1 MATAVA
7 ELDNTVSDDIIDLKK
22 RLRLAEHRQ
31 AEDKIRIRQLET
43 TMKQMEDFYLNHAR
57 VQDARM
63 DTLAAQLS
71 SIRDKL
77 ESAKQQQQQHP
88 GNKGGKRPPAGDPDA
103 YQRIDTVIKPL
114 TEQVE
119 RVGTLQVH
127 ETKVACH
134 CTHTMLNDN
143 IKKLGKRMG
152 QIWGIL
158 AVAPGGNA
166 NTDMGQI
173 ERGLARVRRKLG
185 LGRAATEGRKDQE
198 TDEDTAVQE

>member
-1 MATAVA
+1 MAFELIELLTKGLRRAFATMATAVA

-31 AEDKIRIRQLET
+31 AEDMIRSRQLET
-43 TMKQMEDFYLNHAR
+43 TMKQVEDFYLNHAR
-57 VQDARM
+57 LQDARM

-71 SIRDKL
+71 SVSDKL

-88 GNKGGKRPPAGDPDA
+88 GNKGGKRPAAGDPDA
-103 YQRIDTVIKPL
+103 YQRIDIVIKPL

-127 ETKVACH
+127 ETKVASH

-143 IKKLGKRMG
+143 IKKLASAWARYGGFLQLLRG
-152 QIWGIL
+152 QC
-158 AVAPGGNA
+158 
-166 NTDMGQI
+166 
-173 ERGLARVRRKLG
+173 
-185 LGRAATEGRKDQE
+185 
-198 TDEDTAVQE
+198 